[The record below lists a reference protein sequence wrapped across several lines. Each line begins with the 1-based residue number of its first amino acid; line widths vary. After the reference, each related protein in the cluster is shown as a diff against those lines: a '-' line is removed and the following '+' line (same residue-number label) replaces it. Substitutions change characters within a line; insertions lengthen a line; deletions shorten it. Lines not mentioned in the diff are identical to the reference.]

1 MILQCCFA
9 IPAGVTMY
17 FLPDTP
23 RWYYARNRL
32 DEGDAALCRL
42 YDEDLSSEAVSE
54 TKRQIMTAI
63 EIELEANASI
73 SCRQFLTMGFVD
85 QTRLKIIRRLVIC
98 FWLPMVR
105 ARSCGRPRY
114 IR

>member
-1 MILQCCFA
+1 VVLQCCFA
-9 IPAGVTMY
+9 IPAAVTMY

-23 RWYYARNRL
+23 RWYYARNRI
-32 DEGDAALCRL
+32 DEGDRALCRL
-42 YDEDLSSEAVSE
+42 YDEDISAPAVAE

-73 SCRQFLTMGFVD
+73 SWRQFLTLGIVD
-85 QTRLKIIRRLVIC
+85 HTRLKIIRRLIIC

-105 ARSCGRPRY
+105 TRRVGV
-114 IR
+114 